1 MNNAHLAKY
10 TTEKHNIYQYRGPVQ
25 PLMSP
30 QPVLSGQ
37 VHASRTGPQRAA
49 AGSSMTAQVVA
60 SLSLV
65 LNLQM

>member
-1 MNNAHLAKY
+1 MSTSPNIPQK
-10 TTEKHNIYQYRGPVQ
+10 KHNIYQYRGPVQ

-30 QPVLSGQ
+30 QSVLSGQ
-37 VHASRTGPQRAA
+37 VHASRKGPQRTA

-65 LNLQM
+65 LNLQK